1 MATKR
6 NRQSMPGLNLVHD
19 SFSRY
24 FRNTK
29 EPSYSALVDFS
40 RAEPGVPECSSS
52 FPVWIIMRRLT
63 WGHRL
68 TMFLLKRYLAGIT
81 CLLDYCIVK
90 DTWLIGS
97 SCRVRSCCNYFG
109 VLNLLNLHLPKSPVK
124 KSRVS
129 HCTQK
134 ANYLWHALYWQY
146 KICVNMTFTKNTMRM
161 QKFVFRRLNFRL
173 IFVTCSS
180 CFFNWASVL
189 S

>member
-1 MATKR
+1 MIHFPDISGIRKSRHIPPWSTSQER
-6 NRQSMPGLNLVHD
+6 SPG
-19 SFSRY
+19 SRSVLHHSLCGSLWEDWHEDTDL
-24 FRNTK
+24 R
-29 EPSYSALVDFS
+29 
-40 RAEPGVPECSSS
+40 CSSS
-52 FPVWIIMRRLT
+52 RGICWA
-63 WGHRL
+63 
-68 TMFLLKRYLAGIT
+68 KAGIT